1 MTGEKNISA
10 SQQHEIC
17 INGRDRTTVSG
28 VTEVISADNA
38 TVNLNTVMGRL
49 IIKGTGLSM
58 GKLDVSGGQLSLTGR
73 INSIEY
79 KDKNGAASSGLSKL
93 FR

>member
-1 MTGEKNISA
+1 MLADKSIQV

-17 INGRDRTTVSG
+17 INGREQTTVLG
-28 VTEVISADNA
+28 VTEVINADN
-38 TVNLNTVMGRL
+38 TNVNLNTVMGRL

-73 INSIEY
+73 VNSIEY
-79 KDKNGAASSGLSKL
+79 KDTKASSSSGLSRL